1 MADENNENKTPD
13 VDAQLAETNAKLQE
27 ALAELAKQKR
37 ATDKASAEAADFKK
51 KYRATLDEN
60 EQTKLAEAEKK
71 AADDERFKALE
82 RENSI
87 YKRTEDF
94 LDEGFSTELAKK
106 AAIADVDGDRD
117 TVHELRKQALE
128 TAKKAWEA
136 DFIKSR
142 PDVNIGSGS
151 ASKGI
156 TKEQF
161 DKMGVVER
169 TELYNKNRAEYD
181 RLMAM

>member
-1 MADENNENKTPD
+1 MDENNVTTPETD
-13 VDAQLAETNAKLQE
+13 VNEQLAEANAKLQD

-60 EQTKLAEAEKK
+60 EQKQIAEAEKK
-71 AADDERFKALE
+71 AADDERFKAIE

-87 YKRTEDF
+87 YRRTEDF

-128 TAKKAWEA
+128 ATRKAWEA

-161 DKMGVVER
+161 DKMGVIER
-169 TELYNKNRAEYD
+169 TKLYETNKAEYD
-181 RLMAM
+181 RLMAL